1 MLLPQELESLKLV
14 IHHAVIGYEHS
25 VILDCF
31 SSSQR
36 EQKYSS
42 FHHIFPLVVVGQHH
56 CKAPVV
62 LGILEN
68 VFLPLHLLFC
78 LLQTLFS

>member
-14 IHHAVIGYEHS
+14 IHHALTEYEYS
-25 VILDCF
+25 IILDCF

-42 FHHIFPLVVVGQHH
+42 FHHIFTLVVVGQPH
-56 CKAPVV
+56 CKVHFV
-62 LGILEN
+62 LSILKK
-68 VFLPLHLLFC
+68 VILPCHVLPC
-78 LLQTLFS
+78 